1 MRRGGGHLA
10 VAAPSF
16 SGLVWG
22 GADNEWCG
30 QCSAQPAEKVGLS
43 HLFRKWSTGLR
54 VVSGSLIWQ
63 ESVRPSLF
71 SLGILQKHG
80 LTYASVLAE
89 YVAVLHGI
97 SMPVIFSWKGLLFQ
111 RFLNIERAGV
121 PQVECSLSRDE
132 SALGYR
138 LNLKRNKKGLIFCL
152 VRLGKRFLLDSL
164 S

>member
-1 MRRGGGHLA
+1 MRRGDGHLA

-43 HLFRKWSTGLR
+43 HLFRKWGTDLR

-63 ESVRPSLF
+63 EFVRPSLF
-71 SLGILQKHG
+71 FSEYFKKHG
-80 LTYASVLAE
+80 LTHASVLAE

-97 SMPVIFSWKGLLFQ
+97 SMPVIFSWKGLSFQ
-111 RFLNIERAGV
+111 RFLGIERAGV

-132 SALGYR
+132 SALGFS
-138 LNLKRNKKGLIFCL
+138 LNLKRSKKGLIFCL

>member
-71 SLGILQKHG
+71 SLGILQKTWADLRFCFG
-80 LTYASVLAE
+80 GIRC
-89 YVAVLHGI
+89 VLHGI

-164 S
+164 Y

>member
-1 MRRGGGHLA
+1 MTH
-10 VAAPSF
+10 
-16 SGLVWG
+16 
-22 GADNEWCG
+22 
-30 QCSAQPAEKVGLS
+30 
-43 HLFRKWSTGLR
+43 
-54 VVSGSLIWQ
+54 
-63 ESVRPSLF
+63 
-71 SLGILQKHG
+71 
-80 LTYASVLAE
+80 ASVLAE

-138 LNLKRNKKGLIFCL
+138 LNLKRSKKGLIFCL